1 MQTLLLRRS
10 KAKQEL
16 ENHFWSSGIRWRDSF
31 ATYVEEE
38 ICKNK
43 QFSPQ
48 DQDLKLQIHTVL
60 VPTAAAMEG
69 KKVGTSRTG
78 SRWSG

>member
-16 ENHFWSSGIRWRDSF
+16 ENHFWSSGIRWRD
-31 ATYVEEE
+31 
-38 ICKNK
+38 KNK